1 MFEEFCE
8 LFFKMIVLPVLV
20 LILLGL
26 LVVAWPTIVEQAT
39 SDKAG
44 WDSGAR
50 PEGLY

>member
-8 LFFKMIVLPVLV
+8 LFFKLIVLPVLV
-20 LILLGL
+20 LLML
-26 LVVAWPTIVEQAT
+26 LVVAMAWPTIVEQAT
-39 SDKAG
+39 TDKGG

>member
-20 LILLGL
+20 LLMLLI
-26 LVVAWPTIVEQAT
+26 VAMAWPTIVEQAT
-39 SDKAG
+39 SDKAD
-44 WDSGAR
+44 WNSGAR